1 MVPGTGCGLCGHFNF
16 YIYLLFFFLIHY
28 LFQHLQ
34 RLLIPLC
41 PHRGTG
47 QQELRISLLKMMLL
61 FFQKTPDRLHRAD
74 GDACL
79 CRTPGNFRR
88 CKRAVKLHENQKT
101 GIAQMRS
108 RFFSKNV
115 PHRITQTLCLC
126 RVQFLGLSDLAFQMS
141 VPDKLAEGNLL
152 CLGRRLVIKTPPLL
166 IPFQQIRRH
175 PAVSA
180 KNASS
185 SRYSFVLRSS

>member
-1 MVPGTGCGLCGHFNF
+1 
-16 YIYLLFFFLIHY
+16 
-28 LFQHLQ
+28 
-34 RLLIPLC
+34 
-41 PHRGTG
+41 
-47 QQELRISLLKMMLL
+47 MLL

-108 RFFSKNV
+108 RFFSKNA

-126 RVQFLGLSDLAFQMS
+126 RVQLLGLSDLAFQMS
-141 VPDKLAEGNLL
+141 VPDKLA
-152 CLGRRLVIKTPPLL
+152 
-166 IPFQQIRRH
+166 
-175 PAVSA
+175 
-180 KNASS
+180 
-185 SRYSFVLRSS
+185 